1 MKSLKGVRYHSWSMG
16 EIRFCMEQVYQH
28 IVDTPLGW
36 FCMTGNDAGITQSGW
51 IAEEDAMVG
60 SGGGHVA
67 WKSIAEQQLTEYFS
81 GKRDSFSLPLTLG
94 GTEFQQAVWNLLLCI
109 PKGHTRSYV
118 ELAIELGNAD
128 KARPVGMAIG
138 ANPLLLLIPC
148 HRVVGNDGSL
158 TGYAGGLQSKEWLLE
173 HEGALSQTQLR
184 LF

>member
-1 MKSLKGVRYHSWSMG
+1 MG